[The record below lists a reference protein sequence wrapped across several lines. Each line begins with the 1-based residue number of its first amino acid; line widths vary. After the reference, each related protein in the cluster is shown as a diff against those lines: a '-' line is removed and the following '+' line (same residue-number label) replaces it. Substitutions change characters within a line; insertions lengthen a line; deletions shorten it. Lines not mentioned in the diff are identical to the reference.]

1 MEYCR
6 SFDLT
11 SIGKSHFDLIFQYHK
26 TNRWH
31 SLKLSDDENTPGQVQ
46 YFLERYPSLDRFSEL
61 QFLSIVKMFNQYS
74 LLSEQLSFLSNLVT
88 LEIESVCGNYI
99 PEFDLPALKKL
110 TCSSC
115 TNTSWLKVKV
125 KINLR
130 LNATC
135 FFRIFLKLNRLNIY
149 NNKLSY
155 KVKPVHLAKNIKTFE
170 DQLCQRRI
178 WVRAMNKIEHQLT
191 KSANI
196 TYWNTNRDY
205 ISYFLLIFIFD
216 R

>member
-1 MEYCR
+1 
-6 SFDLT
+6 
-11 SIGKSHFDLIFQYHK
+11 
-26 TNRWH
+26 
-31 SLKLSDDENTPGQVQ
+31 
-46 YFLERYPSLDRFSEL
+46 
-61 QFLSIVKMFNQYS
+61 MFNQYS

-110 TCSSC
+110 ACSSC

-170 DQLCQRRI
+170 D
-178 WVRAMNKIEHQLT
+178 
-191 KSANI
+191 
-196 TYWNTNRDY
+196 
-205 ISYFLLIFIFD
+205 
-216 R
+216 